1 MEDKLQQVLLTLIEP
16 SRADDGCIDY
26 ILHRDPEDHGQF
38 MFYEIRKDKK
48 ALNNHLSQPH
58 LQKLIRQTDEL
69 LEEPLDVTI
78 WERINK

>member
-1 MEDKLQQVLLTLIEP
+1 MEKEPLTVIARIKTKKGMEDKLQQVLLTLIEP

-48 ALNNHLSQPH
+48 LWTTIYLN
-58 LQKLIRQTDEL
+58 
-69 LEEPLDVTI
+69 
-78 WERINK
+78 RICKNL